1 MEECIK
7 RILLFS
13 FCCQIQI
20 WIPSVVKVFEPWI
33 LILMDLSPTTLCT
46 QLFPSISGH
55 TGCAGIA
62 NSRRRYYLKWA
73 TWNRFLSV
81 SPWHFLIT
89 TLSTDLNIVKMCEK
103 KLSLCLWLE
112 LFREWV
118 SKTFNVFIFSTS
130 RQNFHRKQIL
140 FVKIF
145 LVGIPVFCWKSFIGK
160 ITGSSWWFSGFN
172 ISLHKF
178 ACLLME
184 DS

>member
-1 MEECIK
+1 MEECIM

-20 WIPSVVKVFEPWI
+20 CIPSVVKVFKPWI
-33 LILMDLSPTTLCT
+33 LILMDLSPTALCT

-81 SPWHFLIT
+81 SPRHFLIT

-118 SKTFNVFIFSTS
+118 SKTFHVFIFSTS

-140 FVKIF
+140 FVTFF
-145 LVGIPVFCWKSFIGK
+145 LVRTPVFCWKSFDGK
-160 ITGSSWWFSGFN
+160 MLTGYSWWFRDFN
-172 ISLHKF
+172 ISLH
-178 ACLLME
+178 
-184 DS
+184 